1 MWPAVV
7 EPVIDRLRRLD
18 RSLRRTAKRS
28 QRAREIYRWLMG
40 RRQRLYLSLS
50 AARSRFPKDEDRG
63 VNPAN
68 MVWIF
73 CTSRSGSTWLRSML
87 AELTG
92 GKVWEEPKVG
102 QLFGN
107 FHNKAQEGQLGSPNF
122 IMGEPTR
129 GGWIHSIRN
138 FTLDG
143 ARYAHPFIRLED
155 YLVIKEPDGA
165 GGAPLLMEALPE
177 SRMVLLV
184 RDPRDV
190 AASALDATKKG
201 SWMYET
207 MDRVGW
213 KQKEMSDRNPNRFVR
228 GRAHAYLRQIG
239 NAKRAYDL
247 HTGPKALVR
256 YEDLKSDTLSVMEE
270 VCAALEI
277 PAEKNELVR
286 VVEKHS
292 WENVP
297 EKEKGG
303 GKFYRKGTP
312 GGWREDLTPE
322 QAALVEKI
330 TAPLLEELYPPS

>member
-1 MWPAVV
+1 MV
-7 EPVIDRLRRLD
+7 EFARARLRGLE

-28 QRAREIYRWLMG
+28 RRARGAYAWLLG
-40 RRQRLYLSLS
+40 KRQRLYLSLTG
-50 AARSRFPKDEDRG
+50 ARSRFVKDEARG

-107 FHNKAQEGQLGSPNF
+107 FHEKAQRGQLGSTSF

-129 GGWIHSIRN
+129 GGWIQSIRN

-143 ARYAHPFIRLED
+143 AFYAQPFIGPDE

-165 GGAPLLMEALPE
+165 RGAPLLMEALPE
-177 SRMVLLV
+177 SRMILLV

-190 AASALDATKKG
+190 AASALDATRKG
-201 SWMYET
+201 SWMYEK
-207 MDRVGW
+207 MDKVGRQR
-213 KQKEMSDRNPNRFVR
+213 KNMSDKRPRHFVR
-228 GRAHAYLRQIG
+228 GRALAYIRQIG
-239 NAKRAYDL
+239 NAKRAYDF
-247 HTGPKALVR
+247 HNGPKAIVR
-256 YEDLKSDTLSVMEE
+256 YEDLKADTLAVMEE
-270 VCAALEI
+270 TCAALEI
-277 PAEKNELVR
+277 SVEKHELVR
-286 VVEKHS
+286 VVEEHS

-297 EKEKGG
+297 EQEKGE
-303 GKFYRKGTP
+303 GKFYRKGTS
-312 GGWREDLTPE
+312 GGWREDLTPK

-330 TAPLLEELYPPS
+330 TAPLLAELYPEN

>member
-1 MWPAVV
+1 MIESAKA
-7 EPVIDRLRRLD
+7 RLRQLE

-28 QRAREIYRWLMG
+28 RRAREIYAWLVG
-40 RRQRLYLSLS
+40 KRHSISLGLSGV
-50 AARSRFPKDEDRG
+50 RSRFAKDDDRG
-63 VNPAN
+63 VSPAN

-87 AELTG
+87 VELTG

-107 FHNKAQEGQLGSPNF
+107 FHDKAQKGQLGSTSF

-129 GGWIHSIRN
+129 GGWIRSVRN

-143 ARYAHPFIRLED
+143 ALYSQPFIGPDD
-155 YLVIKEPDGA
+155 YLVVKEPDGA
-165 GGAPLLMEALPE
+165 RGAPLLMEALPE
-177 SRMVLLV
+177 SRMLLLV

-190 AASALDATKKG
+190 VASALDATRKG

-207 MDRVGW
+207 IDSVGW
-213 KQKEMSDRNPNRFVR
+213 KRKNMADRKPKRFVR
-228 GRAHAYLRQIG
+228 GRAYAYLRQIG

-247 HTGPKALVR
+247 HKGPKALVR
-256 YEDLKSDTLSVMEE
+256 YEDLKADTLSVMEE

-277 PAEKNELVR
+277 LAGKNELVR
-286 VVEKHS
+286 VVDKYS

-297 EKEKGG
+297 EQEKGG

-322 QAALVEKI
+322 QVALVEKI
-330 TAPLLEELYPPS
+330 TAPLLEQLYPD

>member
-1 MWPAVV
+1 MIELAKS
-7 EPVIDRLRRLD
+7 RLRWLE

-28 QRAREIYRWLMG
+28 QRAREVYAWLVG
-40 RRQRLYLSLS
+40 KRHSISLSLS
-50 AARSRFPKDEDRG
+50 GVRSKVAKYSDRD

-68 MVWIF
+68 LVWIF

-87 AELTG
+87 VELTG

-107 FHNKAQEGQLGSPNF
+107 FHDKAQKGQLGSTNF

-129 GGWIHSIRN
+129 GGWIQSVRN

-143 ARYAHPFIRLED
+143 AFYSQPFIEPED
-155 YLVIKEPDGA
+155 YLIIKEPDGA
-165 GGAPLLMEALPE
+165 RGAPLLTEALPE

-190 AASALDATKKG
+190 VASALDATRKG

-207 MDRVGW
+207 MDSVGR
-213 KQKEMSDRNPNRFVR
+213 KRKNMSDKRPKRFVR
-228 GRAHAYLRQIG
+228 GRAYAYLRQIG

-247 HTGPKALVR
+247 HKGPKALIR
-256 YEDLKSDTLSVMEE
+256 YEDLKANTLSVMQEA
-270 VCAALEI
+270 CAALEI
-277 PAEKNELVR
+277 PTEKNELVQ

-297 EKEKGG
+297 EQEKGG
-303 GKFYRKGTP
+303 GKFYRKGTF

-322 QAALVEKI
+322 QAALVENI
-330 TAPLLEELYPPS
+330 TAPLLEELYPDS